1 MIQVNQTTGTNNAC
15 CGISE
20 DFGTSM
26 DDSPLIERRGEDMPT
41 SIHRYERV
49 YMSYLHLQFCFLDFK
64 ETMFISVTDERNQL
78 TDLQASYPL
87 KYVDADNTACLV
99 GEPHSHGND
108 VARLLGMK
116 FKIPFY
122 VSVNV
127 DEGDEKLT
135 NFIFSTCLEILKPLF
150 NEKRGAPGLHCGS
163 DSTQT

>member
-1 MIQVNQTTGTNNAC
+1 MMQVNRRNETNNAC
-15 CGISE
+15 CGMPG
-20 DFGTSM
+20 DAGTSR
-26 DDSPLIERRGEDMPT
+26 DEAPLMERRSEDMPT

-49 YMSYLHLQFCFLDFK
+49 YMSYLHLQFCVVDF
-64 ETMFISVTDERNQL
+64 EDTMFISVTDERNQL
-78 TDLQASYPL
+78 TDLQASYPV

-127 DEGDEKLT
+127 DEGDEGLT

-150 NEKRGAPGLHCGS
+150 S
-163 DSTQT
+163 DGRRTRA

>member
-1 MIQVNQTTGTNNAC
+1 MIQVNQTNETNNGC
-15 CGISE
+15 WGMSE
-20 DFGTSM
+20 DVGTSAE
-26 DDSPLIERRGEDMPT
+26 DAPLKERRSEDMPN

-49 YMSYLHLQFCFLDFK
+49 YMSYLHLQFCVLDFK
-64 ETMFISVTDERNQL
+64 DSMFISVTDERNQL

-127 DEGDEKLT
+127 DEGDEGLT

-150 NEKRGAPGLHCGS
+150 SESRGGPAER
-163 DSTQT
+163 

>member
-1 MIQVNQTTGTNNAC
+1 MMQVNPTNGTGQTNNAC
-15 CGISE
+15 WGMRE
-20 DFGTSM
+20 NVRTSAN
-26 DDSPLIERRGEDMPT
+26 DAPLMERRSEDMPT

-49 YMSYLHLQFCFLDFK
+49 YMSYLHLHFCVIDFK
-64 ETMFISVTDERNQL
+64 DTMFISVTDERNEL
-78 TDLQASYPL
+78 TDLQVSYPL

-116 FKIPFY
+116 FRIPFY

-127 DEGDEKLT
+127 DEGDEGLT

-150 NEKRGAPGLHCGS
+150 SDKRG
-163 DSTQT
+163 DSTEG